1 MVKVTINA
9 AIVTQKISS
18 VTLMKKWA
26 SFKMDFKFINN
37 TKRRW
42 VFDLLRFKLVI
53 VINEGY
59 AIATTNEWGVKIK
72 A

>member
-1 MVKVTINA
+1 MGVINA
-9 AIVTQKISS
+9 IIIQNTSS

-26 SFKMDFKFINN
+26 ISKMDFKFVNN
-37 TKRRW
+37 TKRRQ
-42 VFDLLRFKLVI
+42 VFDLQHFKLVI